1 MSQTV
6 TQDQMIQRVQSNP
19 KYQRLRSV
27 RNRFAW
33 ILTIMM
39 LIVYY
44 GYVGLIAFDKELLAM
59 PMGVGV
65 TTWGMPIGL
74 GVIVFTVVLTGI
86 YVYRANTEF
95 DAITEQILKEAQQ

>member
-6 TQDQMIQRVQSNP
+6 TPDQAIERIQNNP

-39 LIVYY
+39 LVVYY
-44 GYVGLIAFDKELLAM
+44 GYVGLIAFDKELLAR
-59 PMGVGV
+59 PIGSGV
-65 TTWGMPIGL
+65 TTLGIPIGL
-74 GVIVFTVVLTGI
+74 GVIIFTVVITGI

-95 DAITEQILKEAQQ
+95 DAMTEQILKDAQQ